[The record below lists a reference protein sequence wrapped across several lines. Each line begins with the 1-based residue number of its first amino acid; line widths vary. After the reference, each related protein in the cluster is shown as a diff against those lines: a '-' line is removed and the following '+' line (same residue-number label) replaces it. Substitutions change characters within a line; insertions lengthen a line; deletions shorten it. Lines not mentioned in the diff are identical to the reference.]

1 MRSRRRNPAP
11 YSHEEMLR
19 LSRGT
24 LTTPDETIKVHQIGK
39 GAFAVAYVE
48 DNVPAGRI
56 PRVFIVVNDDVYD
69 KELLAM
75 AHDSEPRNP
84 HLPAVERFGYLPDK
98 TVFAMPL
105 YRAPLRKTD
114 SPEGWRDYLMLKKCR
129 DKIYGPGAG
138 VRKSGYEI
146 NEDVYACAEAAGVR
160 PKVLDALRVLIDT
173 ASNYGAE
180 YVFEFS
186 PRNLATDEAGNLILL
201 DVLYDREALT
211 RLRRAAAT
219 RRDW

>member
-1 MRSRRRNPAP
+1 MTRRRNPAP
-11 YSHEEMLR
+11 YGHEEMLR

-24 LTTPDETIKVHQIGK
+24 LHTPDGPIKVRQIGR
-39 GAFAVAYVE
+39 GAFSLAMVE
-48 DNVPAGRI
+48 DGVAPGVR
-56 PRVFIVVNDDVYD
+56 PRVFVFSADDVYD

-75 AHDSEPRNP
+75 AHDADPANP
-84 HLPAVERFGYLPDK
+84 HLPEVERFGYTQDK
-98 TVFAMPL
+98 AVFVMPL
-105 YRAPLRKTD
+105 YRAPHKTD

-129 DKIYGPGAG
+129 DKVYG

-219 RRDW
+219 RRGR

>member
-11 YSHEEMLR
+11 YDQDAMLR
-19 LSRGT
+19 LVRGT

-48 DNVPAGRI
+48 DNVPAGRT

-75 AHDSEPRNP
+75 AHDSEPGNP

-129 DKIYGPGAG
+129 DKVYG

-146 NEDVYACAEAAGVR
+146 NEDVYACAEAAGVL

-219 RRDW
+219 RRGR